1 MACPRCASPTPV
13 LTKDERWALVG
24 NPNTGKSSLINAL
37 SGSRLE
43 VGNWPGTTLERLSA
57 NLLLEG
63 RRVELVDLP
72 GTYSLMPT
80 SPEEALVLRELL
92 ENLPDRVVAV
102 LDAGNLERSLVLVLE
117 LMELGL
123 PLALVVNLLDEAEA
137 KGLKVDLP
145 ALEEALGLP
154 VAGAVASRGRVEG
167 VLDKIL
173 EARLPPPP
181 LPYPAPLEEALQALE
196 GPVPRGVALLALLGE
211 EVPLPQGVKG
221 KAARWRQA
229 LLEKGLD
236 PYLLALEGRYRK
248 AQEIAARVLERVGR
262 PSRFTERLDR
272 LVLHPLLGLPL
283 FLLALFLAFRLTFA
297 LSTPWV
303 DLLGQIQEVAA
314 RWMWGLPLPGLL
326 RSFLAE
332 GVVGTV
338 LAFTPV
344 LFLLYLALAFL
355 ETSGFMARMAFVAD
369 RLMQAL
375 RLPGQAFI
383 PLVLGFGCNVP
394 AVYATRALR
403 HPLDRLRVALA
414 IPFLACSA
422 RLPVFGLFAF
432 AFFRENAALV
442 VLGLYL
448 LGLGVALLTA
458 FLLGR
463 LLPGGG
469 GEGAMEL
476 PPYRFPPWRLLLRL
490 SWGRTLSFIQGA
502 GGPILFAVVVVW
514 ALLHLPGHPY
524 EALARG
530 LVPLFAPLGV
540 GDWRLVGALI
550 PGFVAKEVVVGTLG
564 VSLLGGGTLDP
575 LGLGEGLK
583 ALGQGVL
590 QAFWGTLKG
599 LGGLLAPPSLALE
612 TPSHPPAG
620 SPPKGGG
627 PPGGPGLPGLCP
639 PLHPLRGHPHGPQ
652 AGGGVEV
659 GGLRG
664 GLPAPLGLP
673 PGLPGFPDMVAK
685 TLELL
690 ATPKTP
696 RALAQA
702 LGLSEASALLLLQQL
717 ERRGYVE
724 ALACG
729 GGCGR
734 CAFRNGCLK
743 EESVHYVRR
752 AGVP

>member
-72 GTYSLMPT
+72 GTYSLLPT

-92 ENLPDRVVAV
+92 ENPPDRVVAV

-211 EVPLPQGVKG
+211 EVPLPKGAKG
-221 KAARWRQA
+221 KAAQWRQA
-229 LLEKGLD
+229 LLEQGLD

-248 AQEIAARVLERVGR
+248 AQAIAARVLKRVGR
-262 PSRFTERLDR
+262 PSGFTERLDR

-283 FLLALFLAFRLTFA
+283 FLLALFMAFRFTFA

-314 RWMWGLPLPGLL
+314 RWVWGLPLPGLL
-326 RSFLAE
+326 RSFLGE
-332 GVVGTV
+332 GVVGGVGTV

-442 VLGLYL
+442 VFGLYL
-448 LGLGVALLTA
+448 LGLGAALLTA

-469 GEGAMEL
+469 EEGAMEL
-476 PPYRFPPWRLLLRL
+476 PPYRFPPGRLLLRL

-502 GGPILFAVVVVW
+502 GGPILLAVVAVW

-540 GDWRLVGALI
+540 GDWRLVGPSI

-583 ALGQGVL
+583 ALGQGVV
-590 QAFWGTLKG
+590 QALWGTLKG

-612 TPSHPPAG
+612 TPPTPLQAAL
-620 SPPKGGG
+620 PKVV
-627 PPGGPGLPGLCP
+627 
-639 PLHPLRGHPHGPQ
+639 GPQ
-652 AGGGVEV
+652 GAMAYLVFVLLYTPCVATLTALRQVV
-659 GGLRG
+659 GPRW
-664 GLPAPLGLP
+664 AA
-673 PGLPGFPDMVAK
+673 FAVAYQ
-685 TLELL
+685 LLL
-690 ATPKTP
+690 AYL
-696 RALAQA
+696 LAF
-702 LGLSEASALLLLQQL
+702 LAS
-717 ERRGYVE
+717 RIW
-724 ALACG
+724 
-729 GGCGR
+729 
-734 CAFRNGCLK
+734 
-743 EESVHYVRR
+743 
-752 AGVP
+752 